1 MLVLKVLF
9 FVIHHDGLMLNTQGF
24 FFVVVLFL
32 QRKVLIYC

>member
-9 FVIHHDGLMLNTQGF
+9 FVIHHDGLMLNSQG